1 MAELNSPLTLGALEL
16 KNRVIMAP
24 LTRNRATADRVP
36 TPMMVEYYAQ
46 RASAGLII
54 SEATV
59 ISEEANGYLNTPG
72 LFTDAQVEGWKKV
85 TQAVHEKGG
94 LIIAQL
100 WHVGRVSHPDLLN
113 GETPVSASAV
123 QQAGHVS
130 LLRPKRPYVL
140 PRPLEVSEI
149 HAITE
154 QYKQAAIRAKEAGFD
169 GVELHAANGYLI
181 DQFLQSKTN
190 QREDEYGGSV
200 EKRTRFLLE
209 ATDALIEVWG
219 ADRVGVH
226 FAPRCDDHD
235 MGDDNPRETFG
246 YAMEQLGKRKIA
258 FFFTRE
264 YLAEDSISEY
274 MKERSGGVPYIAN
287 MQLSREDAIELL
299 AAEKADAVAFGKAY
313 IANMQLSREDAIEL
327 LASGKADAVAFG
339 RAYIANPDLYERLM
353 QDAPLNELKLE
364 NMIGTGV
371 AEGYVDYPTLA
382 EMETAA
388 V

>member
-24 LTRNRATADRVP
+24 LTRSRATADRVP
-36 TPMMVEYYAQ
+36 TPMMAEYYAQ

-72 LFTDAQVEGWKKV
+72 LFSDAQVEGWKQV
-85 TQAVHEKGG
+85 TKAVHEKGG
-94 LIIAQL
+94 LIVAQL

-113 GETPVSASAV
+113 GETPVSASSV
-123 QQAGHVS
+123 QQAGYVS

-140 PRPLEVSEI
+140 PRPLEIAEI

-154 QYKQAAIRAKEAGFD
+154 QYKQAAVRAKAAGFD

-181 DQFLQSKTN
+181 DQFLQTKTN
-190 QREDEYGGSV
+190 KREDEYGGSV
-200 EKRTRFLLE
+200 ENRARFLLE
-209 ATDALIEVWG
+209 VMDALIEVWG

-226 FAPRCDDHD
+226 LAPRGDEHD
-235 MGDDNPRETFG
+235 MGDNDPRETFG
-246 YAMEQLGKRKIA
+246 YVMEQLGKRQIA

-274 MKERSGGVPYIAN
+274 MKQRSHGVPYIAN
-287 MQLSREDAIELL
+287 MR
-299 AAEKADAVAFGKAY
+299 
-313 IANMQLSREDAIEL
+313 LSREDAIEL
-327 LASGKADAVAFG
+327 LASGKADAVSFG
-339 RAYIANPDLYERLM
+339 KAYIANPDLYERLLE
-353 QDAPLNELKLE
+353 DAPLNELKLE
-364 NMIGTGV
+364 NMIGSQA
-371 AEGYVDYPTLA
+371 AEGYIDYPTLA
-382 EMETAA
+382 EAEALSIA
-388 V
+388 E

>member
-24 LTRNRATADRVP
+24 LTRSRATADRVP
-36 TPMMVEYYAQ
+36 TPMMAEYYAQ

-72 LFTDAQVEGWKKV
+72 LFSDAQVEGWKQV
-85 TQAVHEKGG
+85 TKAVHEKGG
-94 LIIAQL
+94 LIVAQL

-113 GETPVSASAV
+113 GETPVSASSV

-140 PRPLEVSEI
+140 PRPLEIAEI
-149 HAITE
+149 QAITE
-154 QYKQAAIRAKEAGFD
+154 QYKQAAIRAKAAGFD

-181 DQFLQSKTN
+181 DQFLQTKTN
-190 QREDEYGGSV
+190 KREDEYGGSV
-200 EKRTRFLLE
+200 ENRARFLLE
-209 ATDALIEVWG
+209 VMDALIEVWG

-226 FAPRCDDHD
+226 LAPRGDEHD
-235 MGDDNPRETFG
+235 MGDNDPRETFG
-246 YAMEQLGKRKIA
+246 YVMEQLGKRQIA

-274 MKERSGGVPYIAN
+274 MKQRSHGVPYIAN
-287 MQLSREDAIELL
+287 MR
-299 AAEKADAVAFGKAY
+299 
-313 IANMQLSREDAIEL
+313 LSREDAIEL
-327 LASGKADAVAFG
+327 LASGKADAVSFG
-339 RAYIANPDLYERLM
+339 KAYIANPDLYERLLE
-353 QDAPLNELKLE
+353 DAPLNELKLE
-364 NMIGTGV
+364 NMIGSQA
-371 AEGYVDYPTLA
+371 AEGYIDYPTLA
-382 EMETAA
+382 EAEALSTAE
-388 V
+388 